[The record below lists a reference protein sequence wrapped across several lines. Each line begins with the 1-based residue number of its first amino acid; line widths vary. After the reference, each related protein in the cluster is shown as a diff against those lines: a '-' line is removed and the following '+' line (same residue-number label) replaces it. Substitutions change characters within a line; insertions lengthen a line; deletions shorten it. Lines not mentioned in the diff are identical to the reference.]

1 MIFYLSTNLI
11 ILFLIIPCF
20 GFSQDDILAKEYF
33 KNGEFEKALTYYK
46 SIYKN
51 TPNNNSYLV
60 GLVKTHQQL
69 EQYDE
74 AEILIL
80 NQIDRIV
87 YPALYVEL
95 GYNYQLK
102 GDSSLAET
110 NYNKAISF
118 IDDNVNYAFTIGKY
132 FEDRS
137 LLDQAVITYEK
148 AMLLKPSLN
157 FNSHLARIYGEQ
169 GNVEKMFESYLNF
182 AGHNDTYLNSIKRA
196 FNEFISEDGES
207 EYNLMLKKILLKK
220 IQQNPDV
227 MWNELLSWLFIQQ
240 KDYKKAFLQEK
251 AIFKRQPES
260 LDRIYELAFIA
271 SNDEDYEIATDIF
284 TYLTETAQDLD
295 TKIDAY
301 YNLLQIDLKTQS
313 DLKVIEDKYVNLFN
327 LYGKQTQTINLQ
339 ISYAHFKAFY
349 KNEPEKG
356 IDILKKSLEL
366 PLSALQIGK
375 VKLELGDILVSQEK
389 FNEALINY
397 TQIQR
402 NLKNSTL
409 AQEARFKVARTS
421 FFKGDF
427 GWAESQLKVLK
438 SSTSQLIANDAMDLM
453 LLIRDNKYEDSTQ
466 AALKLYAKADLL
478 AFQNKTDEAIE
489 VLNQVLENHKG
500 KSIEDQALF
509 KQGKLYEVKKFY
521 EQAEENYNFIIT
533 HYKDDILADDAYFA
547 LAEIYHFKL
556 DKPQQAKSYYEKI
569 LFNHEDSIY
578 FVEARKRYRM
588 LRGDAIN

>member
-1 MIFYLSTNLI
+1 MRFLVIAF
-11 ILFLIIPCF
+11 FLIPF
-20 GFSQDDILAKEYF
+20 FSFSQEDILAKEYF
-33 KNGEFEKALTYYK
+33 NNGEFEKALTYYQA
-46 SIYKN
+46 IYNK

-69 EQYDE
+69 EQFSE
-74 AEILIL
+74 AETLLL
-80 NQIDRIV
+80 NQINRIV

-95 GYNYQLK
+95 GYNYYLQ
-102 GDSSLAET
+102 GETDLANS
-110 NYNKAISF
+110 NYDKALSY
-118 IDDNVNYAFTIGKY
+118 IDENVNYAFTVGKY

-169 GNVEKMFESYLNF
+169 GKVEKMFESYLNF
-182 AGHNDTYLNSIKRA
+182 VGHNDTYLNTIKRA
-196 FNEFISEDGES
+196 FNEFITEDGES

-220 IQQNPDV
+220 IQQNPDI

-271 SNDEDYEIATDIF
+271 TNDEDYDIATDIF
-284 TYLTETAQDLD
+284 TYLTETAQDLE

-301 YNLLQIDLKTQS
+301 YNLLQIDIKTQS
-313 DLKVIEDKYVNLFN
+313 DLKIIEDKYLNLFD

-339 ISYAHFKAFY
+339 ISYAHFLAFY
-349 KNEPEKG
+349 KNEPDNG
-356 IDILKKSLEL
+356 IKVLKESLNL
-366 PLSALQIGK
+366 PLSALQIGQ

-409 AQEARFKVARTS
+409 SQEARYKVARTS

-427 GWAESQLKVLK
+427 DWAESQLTVLK

-466 AALKLYAKADLL
+466 TALKLYAKADLL
-478 AFQNKTDEAIE
+478 AFQNKTDEAITI
-489 VLNQVLENHKG
+489 LNTLLSNHKG
-500 KSIEDQALF
+500 ETIEDQALY
-509 KQGKLYEVKKFY
+509 KQGKLFEQKQQYEEAKV
-521 EQAEENYNFIIT
+521 NYNTIIT
-533 HYKDDILADDAYFA
+533 NFKDDILADDAYFA
-547 LAEIYHFKL
+547 LAEIYQYKL
-556 DKPQQAKSYYEKI
+556 DQPQQAKTFYEKI
-569 LFNHEDSIY
+569 LFEHEDSIY
-578 FVEARKRYRM
+578 FVEARKRYRL

>member
-1 MIFYLSTNLI
+1 MRLFVLAF
-11 ILFLIIPCF
+11 FLIPF
-20 GFSQDDILAKEYF
+20 LSLSQDDILAKEYF
-33 KNGEFEKALTYYK
+33 KNGEFEKALTYYQ
-46 SIYKN
+46 SIYNK
-51 TPNNNSYLV
+51 TPNNNTYLV

-69 EQYDE
+69 EQFNE
-74 AEILIL
+74 AETLLL

-95 GYNYQLK
+95 GYNYYLK
-102 GDSSLAET
+102 GEVDQANS
-110 NYNKAISF
+110 NYNKAISY
-118 IDDNVNYAFTIGKY
+118 IDENVNYAFTIGKY

-182 AGHNDTYLNSIKRA
+182 IGHNETYINTIKRA
-196 FNEFISEDGES
+196 FNEFISEDSET
-207 EYNLMLKKILLKK
+207 EYNQMLKKILLKK
-220 IQQNPDV
+220 IQQNPDI
-227 MWNELLSWLFIQQ
+227 MWNELLSWLFVQQ
-240 KDYKKAFLQEK
+240 KEYKKAFLQEK
-251 AIFKRQPES
+251 AIFKRQPET

-271 SNDEDYEIATDIF
+271 TNDEDYEIATEIF
-284 TYLTETAQDLD
+284 TYLSETAQDLD

-313 DLKVIEDKYVNLFN
+313 DLKIIEDKYTNLFN

-339 ISYAHFKAFY
+339 ISYAHFLAFY
-349 KNEPEKG
+349 KNEPDKG
-356 IDILKKSLEL
+356 IRILKESLDL
-366 PLSALQIGK
+366 PLSALEIGQ

-402 NLKNSTL
+402 NLKNSTIS
-409 AQEARFKVARTS
+409 QEARYKVARTS

-427 GWAESQLKVLK
+427 DWAESQLKVLK
-438 SSTSQLIANDAMDLM
+438 SSTSQLIANDALDLM

-466 AALKLYAKADLL
+466 TALKLYAKADLL
-478 AFQNKTDEAIE
+478 AFQNKTDEAIV
-489 VLNQVLENHKG
+489 VLNDILANHKG
-500 KSIEDQALF
+500 ESIEDQALF
-509 KQGKLYEVKKFY
+509 KQGKLYETKQLY
-521 EQAEENYNFIIT
+521 EKAEENYNLIIT
-533 HYKDDILADDAYFA
+533 NFKDDILADDAYFA
-547 LAEIYHFKL
+547 LAEIYQYKL
-556 DKPQQAKSYYEKI
+556 DQSQQAKTYYEKI

-578 FVEARKRYRM
+578 FVEARKRYRL